1 MFIEFLNT
9 HLIAAKDP
17 YGPVT
22 VVFTMIFTAVL
33 TYVISTAAMSGMAT
47 YSMLHALRPRG
58 ATPVSPPHHARPQWR
73 TMGWLLRLVTG
84 APLVVGGP
92 RQFYFILNQR
102 GGALT

>member
-1 MFIEFLNT
+1 MDFTKMFIEFLNT

-47 YSMLHALRPRG
+47 YSMLHAR
-58 ATPVSPPHHARPQWR
+58 ATPVSPPPQPVRSGERW
-73 TMGWLLRLVTG
+73 
-84 APLVVGGP
+84 GGCCV
-92 RQFYFILNQR
+92 
-102 GGALT
+102 